1 MHKVSIIIPN
11 FNYGQ
16 YVSEAIESALNQT
29 YPNIEVIFIDDGSV
43 DGSLD
48 AALSYSIT
56 VLSQENQGVSAARN
70 NAASMATGDY
80 LLFLD
85 SDDLLYPDAIEVMV
99 KELASSEA
107 NIGFCYGQLQYFG
120 EKNDIFISAP
130 FDPKKLS
137 FANYIQT
144 SVLIKKSI
152 FDAVGG
158 FDRGFALRED
168 WELFIRVWHYGYSGK
183 YLPRPVIKYRKHRPK
198 KVVREMSKLR
208 KRLSDVKLIRLYP
221 MFFWRK
227 VLSSPVRFLYYNFRY
242 FKPSMVGNY
251 GKSKMEI
258 KLIK

>member
-16 YVSEAIESALNQT
+16 YVSEAIESSLNQT
-29 YPNIEVIFIDDGSV
+29 YPNVEVIFIDDGSV

-48 AALSYSIT
+48 VAMAYPIN

-70 NAASMATGDY
+70 NAASMASGDY

-85 SDDLLYPDAIEVMV
+85 SDDLLYPDTIEVMV
-99 KELASSEA
+99 KALDSSA
-107 NIGFCYGQLQYFG
+107 NNIGFCYGQLQYFG
-120 EKNDIFISAP
+120 EKNDIFTSAS

-137 FANYIQT
+137 VANYIQT

-152 FDAVGG
+152 FDEVGG

-227 VLSSPVRFLYYNFRY
+227 VLSSPIRFLYYNFRY